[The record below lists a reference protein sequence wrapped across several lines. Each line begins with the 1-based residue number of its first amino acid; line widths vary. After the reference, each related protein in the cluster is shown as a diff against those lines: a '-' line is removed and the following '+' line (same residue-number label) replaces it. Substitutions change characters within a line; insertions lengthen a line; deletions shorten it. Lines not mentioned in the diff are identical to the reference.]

1 MSHKRDVLLLER
13 DTLFR
18 RTTAMPVVLNQIG
31 KYLFSNPIIFGIPLS
46 GLFEKVIKLVP
57 IPVPAHVLV
66 PSYNHSICV
75 DYKNIR

>member
-1 MSHKRDVLLLER
+1 MPLCMNGIALS
-13 DTLFR
+13 
-18 RTTAMPVVLNQIG
+18 RTATASQAALNQIG
-31 KYLFSNPIIFGIPLS
+31 KYLFSYPVIFGVPLS

-75 DYKNIR
+75 DYKNLR